1 MYLYGEYLAR
11 EVVCPGDG
19 GRRVTSCL
27 SAQFLFSLS
36 AAALDMYLYGE
47 YLAREV
53 VCPGDGGRRVT
64 SGLTAQGQL
73 LATAHAH
80 RVVPRGDGRRNWNSK

>member
-1 MYLYGEYLAR
+1 MYLYGEYLAQ

-19 GRRVTSCL
+19 GRWVTSCL
-27 SAQFLFSLS
+27 APQFLFSLS
-36 AAALDMYLYGE
+36 VAALDMYLYGE
-47 YLAREV
+47 YLARDV

-64 SGLTAQGQL
+64 GCLTTQGEL

-80 RVVPRGDGRRNWNSK
+80 